1 MMNSVEIMKIS
12 PIIPVIA
19 IEDENDTLPLAYALM
34 EGGVGIMEIT
44 LRTDAG
50 LKAIETISKEL
61 PSMSVGAGTVCNEA
75 DLENSIN
82 SGAKFIFSPG
92 ISEALVQ
99 GCIKHDISLIP
110 GVSTATEIMFARNKN
125 IKQCKLF
132 PAITSGGIAHLK
144 AIKGPFPDMSFCPTG
159 GINKDNFKDF
169 LALKNVLC
177 VGGSW
182 IVPKEEIQN
191 KNFKAI
197 TNLCKEALELLD

>member
-1 MMNSVEIMKIS
+1 MNSVEIMKIS

-19 IEDENDTLPLAYALM
+19 IESVDDALPLAYALM
-34 EGGVGIMEIT
+34 EGGVNIMEIT

-50 LKAIETISKEL
+50 LKAIETLSKKL
-61 PSMSVGAGTVCNEA
+61 PSMSVGAGTVCNKI

-92 ISEALVQ
+92 INEELVQ

-110 GVSTATEIMFARNKN
+110 GVSTATEMMFARNKN

-132 PAITSGGIAHLK
+132 PAITSGGITHLK
-144 AIKGPFPDMSFCPTG
+144 AVAGPFPDMSFCPTG
-159 GINKDNFKDF
+159 GINKENFKDF
-169 LALKNVLC
+169 LNLKNVLC

-182 IVPKEEIQN
+182 IVPKDEIKN
-191 KNFKAI
+191 KNYKAI
-197 TNLCKEALELLD
+197 TWLCKEALAFL